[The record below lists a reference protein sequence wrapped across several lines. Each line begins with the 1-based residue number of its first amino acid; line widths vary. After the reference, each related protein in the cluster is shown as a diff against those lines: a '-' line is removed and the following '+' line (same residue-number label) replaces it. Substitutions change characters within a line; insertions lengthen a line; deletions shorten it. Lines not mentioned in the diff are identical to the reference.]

1 LPEARD
7 GGILGPV
14 TSSGQAYARQSP
26 VTDPG
31 AGSSWYGELPGE
43 LGALTGVVRNLVVHQ
58 GRVPSGRPAA
68 GTTSGSTRSTS
79 RGTSSS

>member
-7 GGILGPV
+7 GGILSQV

-31 AGSSWYGELPGE
+31 AGASWYGELPDE

-58 GRVPSGRPAA
+58 DRVPPG
-68 GTTSGSTRSTS
+68 
-79 RGTSSS
+79 